1 MTRRKR
7 KWDKSILLLILIV
20 LVVAAAG
27 VFGYFQLR
35 TDLFTE
41 KLKAGEPVA
50 VLFCLSG
57 DQEYGFFELL
67 LYHPETSRG
76 AILYIPG
83 NVGMIIE
90 SLQKVD
96 RIDALYDRGNLDSLI
111 GKVEELV
118 AVDIP
123 FFIDLQDSELRNQ
136 VDLLG
141 GLELFIP
148 NPVDTT
154 YAGRRVF
161 LPSGSVVLDGD
172 KIRDFVSYQEEME
185 NEVDSVGR
193 KQRFLQSLLK
203 SIADSDLL
211 EEKSMFSV
219 FRANMD
225 TNMSPRALSSFVSEL
240 KKLND
245 EKIVFQRVLGSSRIV
260 DGKVLLF
267 PHFDGQLL
275 KEIVKQ
281 TVETISS
288 REPFSE
294 DELTVAI
301 EVLNG
306 TSVGGLARRAANVF
320 QSFGYDIVSVANA
333 DNQDYQKTVV
343 LDRKGRLEVAQ
354 RVADL
359 IRCQR
364 VYSRLEETGDMTID
378 ITIILGT
385 DFDGRYCKE

>member
-1 MTRRKR
+1 MTRRR
-7 KWDKSILLLILIV
+7 GKWDKSILLLILIV
-20 LVVAAAG
+20 FVVIAAG
-27 VFGYFQLR
+27 IFGYFQLR

-41 KLKAGEPVA
+41 KLKSGEPVA
-50 VLFCLSG
+50 LLFCLGG
-57 DQEYGFFELL
+57 DQEYGFFELF
-67 LYHPETSRG
+67 LYHPDTNRG

-90 SLQKVD
+90 SLKKVD
-96 RIDALYDRGNLDSLI
+96 RIDALYDRGNLDLLVDKI
-111 GKVEELV
+111 EELV
-118 AVDIP
+118 AIDIP
-123 FFIDLQDSELRNQ
+123 FFIDLQASEVRNQ

-148 NPVDTT
+148 NPVDTSF
-154 YAGRRVF
+154 AGQRVL

-172 KIRDFVSYQEEME
+172 KISEFISYQDKME
-185 NEVDSVGR
+185 NEVDSAGR
-193 KQRFLQSLLK
+193 KQRFLQALLK

-211 EEKSMFSV
+211 ERKSAFAV
-219 FRANMD
+219 FRDNMD
-225 TNMSPRALSSFVSEL
+225 TNLSPRALSSFVLEM
-240 KKLND
+240 KKLNI
-245 EKIVFQRVLGSSRIV
+245 EKIVFQRVLGTTRIV
-260 DGKVLLF
+260 DGKELLF

-281 TVETISS
+281 TLETISS
-288 REPFSE
+288 QEPFAE

-306 TSVGGLARRAANVF
+306 TNVGGLARRAANVF
-320 QSFGYDIVSVANA
+320 QSYGYDVVSVANA
-333 DNQDYQKTVV
+333 DNADYQRTVV

-354 RVADL
+354 RLANL

-364 VYSRLEETGDMTID
+364 VYSRLEETIDMSID
-378 ITIILGT
+378 VTIILGT

>member
-1 MTRRKR
+1 MIRRKR
-7 KWDKSILLLILIV
+7 KWDKSILLLVLIV

-27 VFGYFQLR
+27 VFGYLQLR

-41 KLKAGEPVA
+41 KVKGGEPVA
-50 VLFCLSG
+50 VLFCLGG

-67 LYHPETSRG
+67 LYHPDTSRG

-83 NVGMIIE
+83 NVGLIIE
-90 SLQKVD
+90 SLKKVD
-96 RIDALYDRGNLDSLI
+96 RIDALYERGSLELLI
-111 GKVEELV
+111 EKVEQLV
-118 AVDIP
+118 AIDIP
-123 FFIDLQDSELRNQ
+123 FFIDLQDVELRNQ

-148 NPVDTT
+148 NPVDTSF
-154 YAGRRVF
+154 AGQHVL
-161 LPSGSVVLDGD
+161 LPSGSVTLDGD
-172 KIRDFVSYQEEME
+172 KIRDFIAYQDEME

-193 KQRFLQSLLK
+193 KQRFLQALLK
-203 SIADSDLL
+203 AIADSALL
-211 EEKSMFSV
+211 EQKSAFSV
-219 FRANMD
+219 FRNNMD
-225 TNMSPRALSSFVSEL
+225 TNLSPRALHSFVLEM
-240 KKLND
+240 KKLD
-245 EKIVFQRVLGSSRIV
+245 YEKIVFQRVLGSSRIV
-260 DGKVLLF
+260 DGKELLF
-267 PHFDGQLL
+267 PHFEGQLL

-306 TSVGGLARRAANVF
+306 TNVGGLARRAANVF
-320 QSFGYDIVSVANA
+320 QSYGYDIVSVANA
-333 DNQDYQKTVV
+333 DNADYQRTVV

-354 RVADL
+354 RVANL

-364 VYSRLEETGDMTID
+364 VYSRLEEIVDMSID
-378 ITIILGT
+378 VTIILGT

>member
-20 LVVAAAG
+20 LVVLAAG
-27 VFGYFQLR
+27 IYGYFQLR

-41 KLKAGEPVA
+41 KLKSSSPVA

-67 LYHPETSRG
+67 LYHPDTYRG

-90 SLQKVD
+90 SLKKVD
-96 RIDALYDRGNLDSLI
+96 RIDALYRRGNLDPLI
-111 GKVEELV
+111 DKVEELV
-118 AVDIP
+118 AVDIT

-148 NPVDTT
+148 NPVDTAS
-154 YAGRRVF
+154 AGGRVL
-161 LPSGSVVLDGD
+161 LPSGSVMLDGD
-172 KIRDFVSYQEEME
+172 KIRDFIAYQDEME

-193 KQRFLQSLLK
+193 KQRFLQALLM

-211 EEKSMFSV
+211 EQKSAFSV
-219 FRANMD
+219 FRDCMD
-225 TNMSPRALSSFVSEL
+225 TNLSPRALSSFVLEM

-260 DGKVLLF
+260 DGKELLF
-267 PHFDGQLL
+267 PHFNGQLL

-281 TVETISS
+281 TIETISS
-288 REPFSE
+288 QEPFSE

-306 TSVGGLARRAANVF
+306 TNVGGLARRAANVF

-333 DNQDYQKTVV
+333 DNSEYQKTVV
-343 LDRKGRLEVAQ
+343 LDRKGRIDVAS
-354 RVADL
+354 RVANL

-364 VYSRLEETGDMTID
+364 VYSRLEEAGDMSID
-378 ITIILGT
+378 VTIILGT

>member
-1 MTRRKR
+1 MIRRKR
-7 KWDKSILLLILIV
+7 KWDKSIVLLILIV

-41 KLKAGEPVA
+41 KLESGEPVA
-50 VLFCLSG
+50 LLFCLGG
-57 DQEYGFFELL
+57 DQEYGFFELF
-67 LYHPETSRG
+67 LYHPDTNRG
-76 AILYIPG
+76 AIIYIPG

-90 SLQKVD
+90 SLKKVD
-96 RIDALYDRGNLDSLI
+96 RIDALYERGNLDLLI
-111 GKVEELV
+111 DKVEELV

-123 FFIDLQDSELRNQ
+123 FFIDLQDSEVRNQ

-148 NPVDTT
+148 NPVDTSF
-154 YAGRRVF
+154 AGGRVL
-161 LPSGSVVLDGD
+161 LPSGSVILDGD
-172 KIRDFVSYQEEME
+172 KIRDFIAYKDEME

-193 KQRFLQSLLK
+193 KQRFLQALLK
-203 SIADSDLL
+203 RIAESDLL
-211 EEKSMFSV
+211 EQKDAFAV
-219 FRANMD
+219 FRDNMD
-225 TNMSPRALSSFVSEL
+225 TNLSPRALNSFVLEM
-240 KKLND
+240 KKLNND
-245 EKIVFQRVLGSSRIV
+245 KIVFQRVLGSSRIV
-260 DGKVLLF
+260 DGKELLF

-281 TVETISS
+281 TRETISS
-288 REPFSE
+288 QEPFAE

-306 TSVGGLARRAANVF
+306 TNVGGLARRAANVF
-320 QSFGYDIVSVANA
+320 QSYGYDIVSVANA
-333 DNQDYQKTVV
+333 DNPDYQKTVV

-354 RVADL
+354 KVANL
-359 IRCQR
+359 IGCQR
-364 VYSRLEETGDMTID
+364 VYSRLEETVDMSID
-378 ITIILGT
+378 VTIILGT

>member
-1 MTRRKR
+1 MLRRKR
-7 KWDKSILLLILIV
+7 KWDKSIFLLILIV
-20 LVVAAAG
+20 VVILSAG
-27 VFGYFQLR
+27 VFGYLQLR

-41 KLKAGEPVA
+41 TLKRGDPVA

-57 DQEYGFFELL
+57 DQEYRFFEIF
-67 LYHPETSRG
+67 LYDPGTNRA
-76 AILYIPG
+76 AIVYIPG

-90 SLQKVD
+90 SLKKVD
-96 RIDALYDRGNLDSLI
+96 RIDVLYNREDIDPLI
-111 GKVEELV
+111 AKIEELV
-118 AVDIP
+118 AIDIP
-123 FFIDLQDSELRNQ
+123 FFIDLQDREVRNQ

-154 YAGRRVF
+154 VEGRRVL

-172 KIRDFVSYQEEME
+172 KIRDFISYWEEME
-185 NEVDSVGR
+185 NDVDRVGR

-203 SIADSDLL
+203 KIAESDLL
-211 EEKSMFSV
+211 TKKNAFAT
-219 FRANMD
+219 FRRNMS
-225 TNMSPRALSSFVSEL
+225 TNLSPRALSSFIDEMR
-240 KKLND
+240 KLDN
-245 EKIVFQRVLGSSRIV
+245 EKIIFQRVLGSTRVV
-260 DGKVLLF
+260 DGKELLF

-281 TVETISS
+281 TEDTISS
-288 REPFSE
+288 EEPITE
-294 DELTVAI
+294 EELTVAI

-320 QSFGYDIVSVANA
+320 QSFGYDVVSVANA
-333 DNQDYQKTVV
+333 DNSDYQKTVI
-343 LDRKGRLEVAQ
+343 LDRKGKIAAAERIA
-354 RVADL
+354 AL

-364 VYSRLEETGDMTID
+364 MYSRLEENGDLSID
-378 ITIILGT
+378 VTIILGT

>member
-1 MTRRKR
+1 MIRRKR
-7 KWDKSILLLILIV
+7 KWDKSILLLIFIV
-20 LVVAAAG
+20 LVVAAAA
-27 VFGYFQLR
+27 VFGYLQLR

-41 KLKAGEPVA
+41 MLEQGDPIA

-57 DQEYGFFELL
+57 DQQYGFFEIL
-67 LYHPETSRG
+67 LYHPGTKRG
-76 AILYIPG
+76 AIIYIPG

-90 SLQKVD
+90 SLKKVD
-96 RIDALYDRGNLDSLI
+96 RIDVLYDRGNLEPLI
-111 GKVEELV
+111 DKIEELV
-118 AVDIP
+118 DTDIP
-123 FFIDLQDSELRNQ
+123 FFIDLQDLELRNQ

-148 NPVDTT
+148 NPVDATINDQ
-154 YAGRRVF
+154 RVL

-185 NEVDSVGR
+185 NEVDTVGR
-193 KQRFLQSLLK
+193 KQRFLQALLK
-203 SIADSDLL
+203 KIADSDLL
-211 EEKSMFSV
+211 AEKQALSIFRENMHTNFS
-219 FRANMD
+219 
-225 TNMSPRALSSFVSEL
+225 TRALSSFIEEL
-240 KKLND
+240 EKLKD

-260 DGKVLLF
+260 DGKELLF
-267 PHFDGQLL
+267 PHYDGQLL

-281 TVETISS
+281 TIETISS
-288 REPFSE
+288 QEPFSE
-294 DELTVAI
+294 DQLTVAI

-320 QSFGYDIVSVANA
+320 QSFGYDVVSVANA
-333 DNQDYQKTVV
+333 DHADYQKTVI
-343 LDRKGRLEVAQ
+343 LDRKGRIEVAQ

-364 VYSRLEETGDMTID
+364 AYSRLEESGDMTID
-378 ITIILGT
+378 ITVILGT

>member
-20 LVVAAAG
+20 LVVAAAA

-41 KLKAGEPVA
+41 MLEQGQPLA
-50 VLFCLSG
+50 VLFCISG
-57 DQEYGFFELL
+57 DQQYGFFEIL
-67 LYHPETSRG
+67 LYHPNTNRG
-76 AILYIPG
+76 AIIYIPG

-90 SLQKVD
+90 SLKKAD
-96 RIDALYDRGNLDSLI
+96 RIDVLYDRGNLNPLI
-111 GKVEELV
+111 DKIEELV
-118 AVDIP
+118 AIDIP
-123 FFIDLQDSELRNQ
+123 FFIDLQDMELRNQ

-148 NPVDTT
+148 NPVDIN
-154 YAGRRVF
+154 ASGRRVL

-172 KIRDFVSYQEEME
+172 KIRDFVSYQEEIE

-193 KQRFLQSLLK
+193 KQRFLQALLK
-203 SIADSDLL
+203 KIAESDLAV
-211 EEKSMFSV
+211 EKKAFSV
-219 FRANMD
+219 FRENLY
-225 TNMSPRALSSFVSEL
+225 TNFSPRALGSFVQEL
-240 KKLND
+240 KELND
-245 EKIVFQRVLGSSRIV
+245 EKIVFQRVLGSTRIV
-260 DGKVLLF
+260 DGKELLF

-281 TVETISS
+281 TIETISS
-288 REPFSE
+288 QDPFTE
-294 DELTVAI
+294 DELTVTI

-306 TSVGGLARRAANVF
+306 TNVGGLARRGANVF
-320 QSFGYDIVSVANA
+320 QSFGYDVISVANA
-333 DNQDYQKTVV
+333 DNADYQKTVV
-343 LDRKGRLEVAQ
+343 LDRKGRIEVAQ
-354 RVADL
+354 RVAEL

-364 VYSRLEETGDMTID
+364 VYSRLEESGDMTID
-378 ITIILGT
+378 VTIILGT

>member
-1 MTRRKR
+1 MIRRKR
-7 KWDKSILLLILIV
+7 KWDKSIVLLILII
-20 LVVAAAG
+20 LVVLAAG

-41 KLKAGEPVA
+41 KLKSASPIA

-67 LYHPETSRG
+67 LYHPDTKRG

-83 NVGMIIE
+83 NVGLIIE
-90 SLQKVD
+90 SLKKVD
-96 RIDALYDRGNLDSLI
+96 RIDALYQRGNLDLLI
-111 GKVEELV
+111 EKVEELV

-123 FFIDLQDSELRNQ
+123 FFIDLQDLELRNL

-148 NPVDTT
+148 NPVDT
-154 YAGRRVF
+154 AFGGGRVL
-161 LPSGSVVLDGD
+161 LPSGSVMLDGD
-172 KIRDFVSYQEEME
+172 KIRDFIAYQDEME

-193 KQRFLQSLLK
+193 KQRFLQALLK
-203 SIADSDLL
+203 SIADSDLV
-211 EEKSMFSV
+211 EEKSGFSV
-219 FRANMD
+219 FRNNMD
-225 TNMSPRALSSFVSEL
+225 TNLSSRALSSFVSEM
-240 KKLND
+240 KKTD
-245 EKIVFQRVLGSSRIV
+245 GEKIVFQRVLGISRIV
-260 DGKVLLF
+260 DGKQLLF

-281 TVETISS
+281 TIETISS
-288 REPFSE
+288 QEPFSD

-320 QSFGYDIVSVANA
+320 QSFGYDIVAVGNA
-333 DNQDYQKTVV
+333 DNAEYQRTVV
-343 LDRKGRLEVAQ
+343 LDRKGRLDVAQ
-354 RVADL
+354 RAANL

-364 VYSRLEETGDMTID
+364 VYSRLEETGDMSID
-378 ITIILGT
+378 VTIILGT

>member
-1 MTRRKR
+1 MIRRKR
-7 KWDKSILLLILIV
+7 KWDKSILLLILII
-20 LVVAAAG
+20 LVVVAAG

-41 KLKAGEPVA
+41 KLKSGEPVA
-50 VLFCLSG
+50 VLFCLGG

-67 LYHPETSRG
+67 LYQPDTSRG

-111 GKVEELV
+111 DKVEELV

-123 FFIDLQDSELRNQ
+123 FYIDLQDSELGNQ

-148 NPVDTT
+148 NPVDTIS
-154 YAGRRVF
+154 AGRRVF

-172 KIRDFVSYQEEME
+172 KIRDFISYQEEME

-203 SIADSDLL
+203 SIADSDML
-211 EEKSMFSV
+211 EEKSVFSV
-219 FRANMD
+219 FRDNMD

-240 KKLND
+240 KKLNY
-245 EKIVFQRVLGSSRIV
+245 EKIVFQRVLGSSRVV
-260 DGKVLLF
+260 DGKELLF

-288 REPFSE
+288 QEPFAE

-306 TSVGGLARRAANVF
+306 TSVGGLARRGANVF

-364 VYSRLEETGDMTID
+364 VYSRLEESGDMTID
-378 ITIILGT
+378 VTIILGT

>member
-7 KWDKSILLLILIV
+7 KWDKSILVLILIV
-20 LVVAAAG
+20 LVILAAG

-41 KLKAGEPVA
+41 KLTAGQPLA

-57 DQEYGFFELL
+57 DREYGFFEIL
-67 LYHPETSRG
+67 LYHPDTNRG
-76 AILYIPG
+76 AIIYIPG

-90 SLQKVD
+90 SLKKVD
-96 RIDALYDRGNLDSLI
+96 RVDVLYDRSNLDPLI
-111 GKVEELV
+111 EKIEELV
-118 AVDIP
+118 DIDIT
-123 FFIDLQDSELRNQ
+123 FFIDMQDRELGNQ
-136 VDLLG
+136 IDLLG
-141 GLELFIP
+141 GVELFIP
-148 NPVDTT
+148 NPVDTS
-154 YAGRRVF
+154 YAGRRVL

-172 KIRDFVSYQEEME
+172 KALEFISYQEEME

-193 KQRFLQSLLK
+193 KQRFLQSLIK
-203 SIADSDLL
+203 TFASSDLL
-211 EEKSMFSV
+211 LDKEAFAV
-219 FRANMD
+219 FRENMNTD
-225 TNMSPRALSSFVSEL
+225 LSPRALSSFVAEM

-245 EKIVFQRVLGSSRIV
+245 EKIVFQRVLGSTRVV
-260 DGKVLLF
+260 DGKPLLF
-267 PHFDGQLL
+267 PHFDGKLL

-281 TVETISS
+281 TIETISS
-288 REPFSE
+288 REPFSA

-306 TSVGGLARRAANVF
+306 TNVGGLARRGANVF
-320 QSFGYDIVSVANA
+320 QSFGYDVVSVANA
-333 DNQDYQKTVV
+333 DNPDYQKTVV
-343 LDRKGRLEVAQ
+343 LDRKGRIEVAN
-354 RVADL
+354 RVAEL

-364 VYSRLEETGDMTID
+364 VYTRLEESGDATID

>member
-1 MTRRKR
+1 M
-7 KWDKSILLLILIV
+7 
-20 LVVAAAG
+20 VVAAAG

-35 TDLFTE
+35 TDPFTE
-41 KLKAGEPVA
+41 KLKSGEPLA
-50 VLFCLSG
+50 LLFCVGG
-57 DQEYGFFELL
+57 DQEYGFFEVL
-67 LYHPETSRG
+67 LYQPETHRG
-76 AILYIPG
+76 AILFIPG

-90 SLQKVD
+90 SLNKVD
-96 RIDALYDRGNLDSLI
+96 RIDALYDRGNLKPLI
-111 GKVEELV
+111 EKVEELT
-118 AVDIP
+118 AIDIP
-123 FFIDLQDSELRNQ
+123 FYIDLQDGEVRNL

-141 GLELFIP
+141 GVELFIP
-148 NPVDTT
+148 NPVDTE
-154 YAGRRVF
+154 YGGRRIF

-172 KIRDFVSYQEEME
+172 KIREFIAYEEEME

-193 KQRFLQSLLK
+193 KQRFLQSLLQ
-203 SIADSDLL
+203 SISESDLL
-211 EEKSMFSV
+211 EQKSALSLL
-219 FRANMD
+219 RANMN
-225 TNMSPRALSSFVSEL
+225 TNLSSRALSSFLTEL
-240 KKLND
+240 RELNYDKL
-245 EKIVFQRVLGSSRIV
+245 VFQRVLGSYRIV
-260 DGKVLLF
+260 DGKELLF

-281 TVETISS
+281 TIETISS
-288 REPFSE
+288 QDPFAE

-306 TSVGGLARRAANVF
+306 TNVGGLARRAANVF
-320 QSFGYDIVSVANA
+320 QSFGYDVVSVANA

-354 RVADL
+354 RVAEL

-378 ITIILGT
+378 VTIILGT

>member
-1 MTRRKR
+1 MIRRKR

-20 LVVAAAG
+20 LVVLTA
-27 VFGYFQLR
+27 VIFGYFQLR

-41 KLKAGEPVA
+41 KLNTGEPVA

-57 DQEYGFFELL
+57 DTEHGFFELL
-67 LYHPETSRG
+67 LYQPSTSRG
-76 AILYIPG
+76 AIIYVPG

-90 SLQKVD
+90 SLRKVD
-96 RIDALYDRGNLDSLI
+96 RIDALYERGNLEPLI
-111 GKVEELV
+111 EKVEELV
-118 AVDIP
+118 AIDIP
-123 FFIDLQDSELRNQ
+123 FYVDLQDREVRNQ

-148 NPVDTT
+148 NPVDTV
-154 YAGRRVF
+154 YSGKRVI

-172 KIRDFVSYQEEME
+172 KILDFISYEEEME
-185 NEVDSVGR
+185 NDVDSDGR

-203 SIADSDLL
+203 SISGSDLL
-211 EEKSMFSV
+211 ESKSAFAV
-219 FRANMD
+219 FRNNMD
-225 TNMSPRALSSFVSEL
+225 TNMSPRALSSFVTEL
-240 KKLND
+240 HRLND

-260 DGKVLLF
+260 DGKELLF
-267 PHFDGQLL
+267 PHFEGQLL

-281 TVETISS
+281 TIETISS
-288 REPFSE
+288 QEPFSE

-306 TSVGGLARRAANVF
+306 TSVAGLARRGANVF
-320 QSFGYDIVSVANA
+320 QSFGYEVVSVANA
-333 DNQDYQKTVV
+333 DNSDYQKTVV

-359 IRCQR
+359 IRCRR
-364 VYSRLEETGDMTID
+364 VYSRLEETGDTTID
-378 ITIILGT
+378 VTIILGT

>member
-1 MTRRKR
+1 MTRRKH

-27 VFGYFQLR
+27 VFGYLQLR

-41 KLKAGEPVA
+41 KMKSASPVA

-57 DQEYGFFELL
+57 DQDYRFFELL
-67 LYHPETSRG
+67 LYHPDTSRG
-76 AILYIPG
+76 AIIYIPG
-83 NVGMIIE
+83 NVGLIIE
-90 SLQKVD
+90 SLKKVD
-96 RIDALYDRGNLDSLI
+96 RIDALYERGNLDLLI
-111 GKVEELV
+111 DKVEELV
-118 AVDIP
+118 AMDIP

-148 NPVDTT
+148 NPVDVISD
-154 YAGRRVF
+154 GRRVL

-172 KIRDFVSYQEEME
+172 KNRDFISYQDEME
-185 NEVDSVGR
+185 NEVDSVAR
-193 KQRFLQSLLK
+193 KQRFLQALLK
-203 SIADSDLL
+203 RIADSELL
-211 EEKSMFSV
+211 EDNSAFSV
-219 FRANMD
+219 FRGNMD
-225 TNMSPRALSSFVSEL
+225 TNLSARSLGSFVLEM

-245 EKIVFQRVLGSSRIV
+245 DKIVFQRVLGSSRIV
-260 DGKVLLF
+260 DGKELLF

-288 REPFSE
+288 QEPFSE
-294 DELTVAI
+294 DELTVSI

-320 QSFGYDIVSVANA
+320 RSFGYDVVSVANA
-333 DNQDYQKTVV
+333 ENSDYQKTVV
-343 LDRKGRLEVAQ
+343 LDRKGRLEVGQ

-364 VYSRLEETGDMTID
+364 VYSRLEETGDMSID
-378 ITIILGT
+378 VTIILGT

>member
-1 MTRRKR
+1 MVRRKR
-7 KWDKSILLLILIV
+7 KWDRSIILLVLIV
-20 LVVAAAG
+20 LIVAAAG
-27 VFGYFQLR
+27 VFGYIQLR

-41 KLKAGEPVA
+41 KLKSGDPVA
-50 VLFCLSG
+50 VLFCVSG
-57 DQEYGFFELL
+57 DQDYGFFELL
-67 LYHPETSRG
+67 LYHPQTSRG

-83 NVGMIIE
+83 NVGTIIE
-90 SLQKVD
+90 SMKKF
-96 RIDALYDRGNLDSLI
+96 DAIGVLYERGNLNPLVE
-111 GKVEELV
+111 KVEELV
-118 AVDIP
+118 AADVP

-148 NPVDTT
+148 NPVDTE
-154 YAGRRVF
+154 YAGRRVL

-172 KIRDFVSYQEEME
+172 KIRDFIAYEEEIE
-185 NEVDSVGR
+185 NDVDSVGR
-193 KQRFLQSLLK
+193 KQRFLQSLLE

-211 EEKSMFSV
+211 EEKEGFAR
-219 FRANMD
+219 FRENMD
-225 TNMSPRALSSFVSEL
+225 TNLSPRALGSFVAEL

-245 EKIVFQRVLGSSRIV
+245 DKVVFQRVLGSTRIV
-260 DGKVLLF
+260 DGEELLF

-281 TVETISS
+281 TLETLSS
-288 REPFSE
+288 QDPFSE
-294 DELTVAI
+294 DELIVAI

-306 TSVGGLARRAANVF
+306 TNVGGLARRAANVF
-320 QSFGYDIVSVANA
+320 QSFGYEVVSVANA
-333 DNQDYQKTVV
+333 DNPDYQKTVV

-354 RVADL
+354 RIGDL

-364 VYSRLEETGDMTID
+364 VYSRLEETGDMSVD
-378 ITIILGT
+378 VTIILGT

>member
-1 MTRRKR
+1 MVRRKR

-27 VFGYFQLR
+27 IFGYFQLR

-41 KLKAGEPVA
+41 KLKSGEPVA

-67 LYHPETSRG
+67 LYHPDTSRG

-90 SLQKVD
+90 SLKKVD
-96 RIDALYDRGNLDSLI
+96 RIDALYDRGNLDPLI
-111 GKVEELV
+111 DKVEELV
-118 AVDIP
+118 AIDIP
-123 FFIDLQDSELRNQ
+123 FFIDLRDSELRNQ

-154 YAGRRVF
+154 FAGRRIL

-172 KIRDFVSYQEEME
+172 KIRDFISYEEEME

-193 KQRFLQSLLK
+193 KQRFLQALLR
-203 SIADSDLL
+203 SIAESDLL
-211 EEKSMFSV
+211 EEKSAYSV
-219 FRANMD
+219 FRENMD
-225 TNMSPRALSSFVSEL
+225 TNLSPRALSSFVLEL
-240 KKLND
+240 KNLNY

-260 DGKVLLF
+260 DGKELLF

-288 REPFSE
+288 QEPFSE

-320 QSFGYDIVSVANA
+320 QSFGYDVVSVANA
-333 DNQDYQKTVV
+333 DNPDYQKTVV

-364 VYSRLEETGDMTID
+364 VYSRLEETGDMTLD
-378 ITIILGT
+378 VTVILGT

>member
-1 MTRRKR
+1 
-7 KWDKSILLLILIV
+7 
-20 LVVAAAG
+20 
-27 VFGYFQLR
+27 
-35 TDLFTE
+35 
-41 KLKAGEPVA
+41 

-67 LYHPETSRG
+67 LYHPDTKRG
-76 AILYIPG
+76 AIIYIPG

-90 SLQKVD
+90 SLKKVD
-96 RIDALYDRGNLDSLI
+96 RIDVLYDRGNLDLLI
-111 GKVEELV
+111 DKIEELV
-118 AVDIP
+118 AVDIA
-123 FFIDLQDSELRNQ
+123 FFIDLQDLELRNQ

-148 NPVDTT
+148 NPVDTI
-154 YAGRRVF
+154 YDGRRVF

-172 KIRDFVSYQEEME
+172 KIRDFISYQEEME
-185 NEVDSVGR
+185 NDVDSVGR

-203 SIADSDLL
+203 SIAESELL
-211 EEKSMFSV
+211 GKKGAFSMF
-219 FRANMD
+219 RENMD
-225 TNMSPRALSSFVSEL
+225 TNLSPRALSSFVLEM
-240 KKLND
+240 KQLND

-260 DGKVLLF
+260 DGKELLF

-288 REPFSE
+288 QEPFLE

-320 QSFGYDIVSVANA
+320 QSFGYDVVSVANA
-333 DNQDYQKTVV
+333 DNADYQKTVV
-343 LDRKGRLEVAQ
+343 LDRKGRLKVAQ
-354 RVADL
+354 RLADL

-364 VYSRLEETGDMTID
+364 VYSRLEDSGDMTID
-378 ITIILGT
+378 VTIILGT

>member
-1 MTRRKR
+1 MVRRKR
-7 KWDKSILLLILIV
+7 KWDKSIVVLILIV
-20 LVVAAAG
+20 LVVLAAG

-41 KLKAGEPVA
+41 KLTSADPLA

-57 DQEYGFFELL
+57 DKEYGFFELL
-67 LYHPETSRG
+67 LYHPDTKRG

-83 NVGMIIE
+83 NVGLIIE
-90 SLQKVD
+90 SLKKVD
-96 RIDALYDRGNLDSLI
+96 RIDALYQRGNLDLLI
-111 GKVEELV
+111 EKVEELV

-123 FFIDLQDSELRNQ
+123 FFIDLQDLELRNL

-148 NPVDTT
+148 NPVDTSFD
-154 YAGRRVF
+154 GERVL
-161 LPSGSVVLDGD
+161 LPSGSVMLDGD
-172 KIRDFVSYQEEME
+172 KIRDFIAYQDEME

-193 KQRFLQSLLK
+193 KQRFLQALLK
-203 SIADSDLL
+203 SIAESDLA
-211 EEKSMFSV
+211 EDKSGFSV
-219 FRANMD
+219 FRNNMD
-225 TNMSPRALSSFVSEL
+225 TNLSSRALSSFVFEM
-240 KKLND
+240 KKLD
-245 EKIVFQRVLGSSRIV
+245 EEKIVFQRVLGSSRIV
-260 DGKVLLF
+260 DGKQLLF

-281 TVETISS
+281 TIETISS
-288 REPFSE
+288 QEPFAD

-333 DNQDYQKTVV
+333 DNAEYQRTVV
-343 LDRKGRLEVAQ
+343 LDRKGRLDAAQ
-354 RVADL
+354 RVANL
-359 IRCQR
+359 IHCQR
-364 VYSRLEETGDMTID
+364 VYSRLEETGDMSID
-378 ITIILGT
+378 VTIILGT

>member
-1 MTRRKR
+1 MMRRKR

-20 LVVAAAG
+20 LVVLAAG

-35 TDLFTE
+35 TDQFTE
-41 KLKAGEPVA
+41 NLKEAEPVA
-50 VLFCLSG
+50 VLFCISG

-67 LYHPETSRG
+67 LYHPDTNRG

-90 SLQKVD
+90 SLKKVD
-96 RIDALYDRGNLDSLI
+96 RIDALYERGNLDLLI
-111 GKVEELV
+111 DKVEEL
-118 AVDIP
+118 AAIDIP
-123 FFIDLQDSELRNQ
+123 FFIDLQDLELRNQ

-154 YAGRRVF
+154 SFGQPV
-161 LPSGSVVLDGD
+161 LMPSGSVTLDGD
-172 KIRDFVSYQEEME
+172 KIRDFIAYRDEME

-193 KQRFLQSLLK
+193 KQRFLQALLE

-211 EEKSMFSV
+211 EEKSAFSV
-219 FRANMD
+219 FRNNMD
-225 TNMSPRALSSFVSEL
+225 TNLSPRALSSFVLEM

-260 DGKVLLF
+260 DGKELLF

-288 REPFSE
+288 QEPFSE

-333 DNQDYQKTVV
+333 DNADYQKTVV
-343 LDRKGRLEVAQ
+343 LDRKGGVEVAQ

-364 VYSRLEETGDMTID
+364 VYSRLKESGDMSID
-378 ITIILGT
+378 VTIILGT

>member
-1 MTRRKR
+1 MIGRRR
-7 KWDKSILLLILIV
+7 KWDKSIVLLILIV
-20 LVVAAAG
+20 IVVAAAG

-41 KLKAGEPVA
+41 KLKSGEPVA
-50 VLFCLSG
+50 LLFCFGG

-67 LYHPETSRG
+67 LYHPDTNRG

-90 SLQKVD
+90 SLKKVD
-96 RIDALYDRGNLDSLI
+96 RIDALYDRGNLDLLI
-111 GKVEELV
+111 DKVEEL
-118 AVDIP
+118 AAIDIP
-123 FFIDLQDSELRNQ
+123 FFIDLQDSELRRQ

-148 NPVDTT
+148 NPVDSSF
-154 YAGRRVF
+154 AGRRVL
-161 LPSGSVVLDGD
+161 LPSGSVTLDGD
-172 KIRDFVSYQEEME
+172 KIRDFIAFEDEME

-193 KQRFLQSLLK
+193 KQRFLQALLK
-203 SIADSDLL
+203 SIADSDLP
-211 EEKSMFSV
+211 EQKSAFAV

-225 TNMSPRALSSFVSEL
+225 TNLSPRALRSFVLEL
-240 KKLND
+240 KKLDN

-260 DGKVLLF
+260 DGKELLF

-281 TVETISS
+281 TLETISS
-288 REPFSE
+288 QEPFSE

-306 TSVGGLARRAANVF
+306 TNVGGLARRAANVF
-320 QSFGYDIVSVANA
+320 QSYGYDIVSVANA
-333 DNQDYQKTVV
+333 DNAEYERTVV

-354 RVADL
+354 RVANL

-364 VYSRLEETGDMTID
+364 VYSRLEETIDMSID
-378 ITIILGT
+378 VTIILGT

>member
-1 MTRRKR
+1 MIRRKR

-41 KLKAGEPVA
+41 KLKDGDPVA

-67 LYHPETSRG
+67 LYHPHTSRG
-76 AILYIPG
+76 AIIYIPG

-96 RIDALYDRGNLDSLI
+96 RIDALYDRGNLDALI

-123 FFIDLQDSELRNQ
+123 FFIDLQDAELGNQ

-154 YAGRRVF
+154 SAGRRVF

-172 KIRDFVSYQEEME
+172 KIREFISYQEEME

-203 SIADSDLL
+203 AVADSDLL
-211 EEKSMFSV
+211 EQKSVFSMFKD
-219 FRANMD
+219 NMN
-225 TNMSPRALSSFVSEL
+225 TNMSPRALSSFVNEL
-240 KKLND
+240 KKLD
-245 EKIVFQRVLGSSRIV
+245 DDKIVFQRVLGSSRIV
-260 DGKVLLF
+260 DGKELLF

-288 REPFSE
+288 QEPFAE

-306 TSVGGLARRAANVF
+306 TNVGGLARRAANVF
-320 QSFGYDIVSVANA
+320 QSFGYDIVAVANA
-333 DNQDYQKTVV
+333 DNPDYQKTVV
-343 LDRKGRLEVAQ
+343 LDRKGRLEAAQ

-378 ITIILGT
+378 VTIILGT

>member
-20 LVVAAAG
+20 LVVGTAG
-27 VFGYFQLR
+27 VFGYLQLR

-41 KLKAGEPVA
+41 KLKSGEPVA
-50 VLFCLSG
+50 VLFCLGG

-67 LYHPETSRG
+67 LYHPDTNRG
-76 AILYIPG
+76 AIVYIPG
-83 NVGMIIE
+83 NVGLIIE
-90 SLQKVD
+90 SLKKVD
-96 RIDALYDRGNLDSLI
+96 RIEALYERGNLDLLI
-111 GKVEELV
+111 DKVEQLV
-118 AVDIP
+118 DMDIP

-148 NPVDTT
+148 NPVDSTS
-154 YAGRRVF
+154 GGVRVL
-161 LPSGSVVLDGD
+161 LPSGSVTLDGD
-172 KIRDFVSYQEEME
+172 KIHDFISYKDEME

-193 KQRFLQSLLK
+193 KQRFLQALLK
-203 SIADSDLL
+203 GIADSELL
-211 EEKSMFSV
+211 ERKSAFSV
-219 FRANMD
+219 FRNNMD
-225 TNMSPRALSSFVSEL
+225 TNMSPRALGSFVLEM
-240 KKLND
+240 KKLNH
-245 EKIVFQRVLGSSRIV
+245 EKIVFQRVLGSPRIV
-260 DGKVLLF
+260 DGKELLF
-267 PHFDGQLL
+267 PHFEGQLL

-288 REPFSE
+288 QEPFSE
-294 DELTVAI
+294 EELTVAI

-320 QSFGYDIVSVANA
+320 QSYGYEVISVANA
-333 DNQDYQKTVV
+333 DNADYQKTVV
-343 LDRKGRLEVAQ
+343 LDRKGRLEIAQ
-354 RVADL
+354 RIANL

-364 VYSRLEETGDMTID
+364 VYSRLEETIDMSID
-378 ITIILGT
+378 VTIILGT

>member
-1 MTRRKR
+1 MIRRKR
-7 KWDKSILLLILIV
+7 KWDKSIVLLILIV

-35 TDLFTE
+35 TDPFTE
-41 KLKAGEPVA
+41 KLKSASPVS

-57 DQEYGFFELL
+57 DQEYGFFELF
-67 LYHPETSRG
+67 LYHPETNRG

-90 SLQKVD
+90 SLKKVD
-96 RIDALYDRGNLDSLI
+96 RIDALYNRGNLEPLI
-111 GKVEELV
+111 DKIEELV
-118 AVDIP
+118 GIDIQ
-123 FFIDLQDSELRNQ
+123 FYIDLQDSEVRNQ

-148 NPVDTT
+148 NPVDTN

-172 KIRDFVSYQEEME
+172 KIRDFISYQEEME

-203 SIADSDLL
+203 SIANSDLL
-211 EEKSMFSV
+211 EEKSAYFV
-219 FRANMD
+219 FRDNMD
-225 TNMSPRALSSFVSEL
+225 TNLSPRALSSFVLEL

-260 DGKVLLF
+260 DGKELLF

-288 REPFSE
+288 QEPFAE

-301 EVLNG
+301 EVMNG

-320 QSFGYDIVSVANA
+320 QSFGYDVVSVANA
-333 DNQDYQKTVV
+333 DNSDYQKTVV

-359 IRCQR
+359 ISCQR
-364 VYSRLEETGDMTID
+364 VYSRLEETGDMTVD
-378 ITIILGT
+378 VTIILGT